1 MKLNQKW
8 VFSFALLL
16 GFSYLMQWQGA
27 ALKNSFT
34 PMGIIHLEFAPSA
47 EVFQKILSQWDL
59 QTLRWNLALDF
70 LYIPVYT
77 YFFRL
82 TLALLAHRHRSKLVQ
97 QIGLL
102 LRNAALLA
110 FLCDIL
116 ENIGMIISLG
126 GLTSTWIYS
135 LTNKLAGVKFAI
147 IGINMIYI
155 LVSLPTLFL
164 RNKEA

>member
-47 EVFQKILSQWDL
+47 ELFQKILSQWDL

-102 LRNAALLA
+102 LRNMALLA